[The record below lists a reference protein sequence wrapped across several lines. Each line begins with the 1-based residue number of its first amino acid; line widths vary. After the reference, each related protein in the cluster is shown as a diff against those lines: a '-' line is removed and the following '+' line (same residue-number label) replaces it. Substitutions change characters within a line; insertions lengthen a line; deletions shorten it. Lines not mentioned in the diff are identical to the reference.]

1 MKLSRITFATLSFAS
16 CGLAADQDVLT
27 ILKQQTGIS
36 TFIGL
41 LEQFTDLVNTLNQ
54 GTFSGLTNK
63 VPLLA
68 TNTKFLAVL
77 IPNDQAL
84 AALGNENPDLAN
96 NTDAVRAL
104 LEYHIARGTHPSAS
118 FGLQPLFAPT
128 LLTNP
133 NYTNV
138 TGGQVV
144 ELTAL
149 NNLPTIVSGVK
160 AESHVVEAD
169 IFYLGGLIHIIDTV
183 LTIPISFPATVTKT
197 GLTDLV
203 ALMSIGGFLSP
214 SSPTVNIVNSLS
226 DLTIFAPNSSQFSAG
241 FTGWDGLSQ
250 TDLLSILEYS
260 ISQGTVYYSSAFKNN
275 TKIPTLDGISA
286 TMTEVDGQVYVDTS
300 LIKTRD
306 YLTSNGVLQILDSPL
321 NPNTTGQQPLST
333 PASSSDKGSGGLS
346 TAAGAGIGIGIGAL
360 VLGGALVVALYI
372 RTRRHRRLT
381 RLASGNTGD
390 LPPRYEL
397 DTKAFEGR
405 GPGDRNAPRTQVFE
419 IHAPSK
425 PPSPL
430 EIDGNERSRISVTI
444 QGTPPR
450 HLGFQARY

>member
-1 MKLSRITFATLSFAS
+1 MKLSRITFATLGFAS
-16 CGLAADQDVLT
+16 CCLAADQDVLT

-54 GTFSGLTNK
+54 GTFSGLTNN
-63 VPLLA
+63 VLLLA
-68 TNTKFLAVL
+68 TQTKFLAVL

-84 AALGNENPDLAN
+84 ATLGNENPDLTN
-96 NTDAVRAL
+96 DTDAVRAL
-104 LEYHIARGTHPSAS
+104 LEYHIAHGTHPSAS

-128 LLTNP
+128 LLTNS

-149 NNLPTIVSGVK
+149 NNLPTVVSGVK

-183 LTIPISFPATVTKT
+183 LTIPISFPATVTKA

-214 SSPTVNIVNSLS
+214 SSPTIVNSLS
-226 DLTIFAPNSSQFSAG
+226 DLTIFAPNSSKFSAG
-241 FTGWDGLSQ
+241 FTGWDGLSE

-260 ISQGTVYYSSAFKNN
+260 ISQGTVYYSSEFKNN

-286 TMTEVDGQVYVDTS
+286 TMTEADGQFYVDTS

-306 YLTSNGVLQILDSPL
+306 YLTSNGVLQILD
-321 NPNTTGQQPLST
+321 
-333 PASSSDKGSGGLS
+333 
-346 TAAGAGIGIGIGAL
+346 
-360 VLGGALVVALYI
+360 
-372 RTRRHRRLT
+372 R
-381 RLASGNTGD
+381 
-390 LPPRYEL
+390 
-397 DTKAFEGR
+397 
-405 GPGDRNAPRTQVFE
+405 
-419 IHAPSK
+419 
-425 PPSPL
+425 
-430 EIDGNERSRISVTI
+430 
-444 QGTPPR
+444 
-450 HLGFQARY
+450 

>member
-1 MKLSRITFATLSFAS
+1 MKLSRIAFATLSCVS
-16 CGLAADQDVLT
+16 CGFAADQDVLT

-41 LEQFTDLVNTLNQ
+41 LEQFEDLVDILNQ
-54 GTFSGLTNK
+54 GTFS
-63 VPLLA
+63 
-68 TNTKFLAVL
+68 VL

-84 AALGNENPDLAN
+84 ATFGDQNPDLTN

-104 LEYHIARGTHPSAS
+104 LEYHIANGTHPSAS
-118 FGLQPLFAPT
+118 FGLQPLFVPT
-128 LLTNP
+128 LLTNS

-144 ELTAL
+144 EITAV
-149 NNLPTIVSGVK
+149 NNQPTVVSGVK
-160 AESHVVEAD
+160 AESHVVQAD
-169 IFYLGGLIHIIDTV
+169 IFYLGGLMHIIDSV

-214 SSPTVNIVNSLS
+214 SSPAVNIVNSLS
-226 DLTIFAPNSSQFSAG
+226 DLTIFAPNSTKFSAG

-250 TDLLSILEYS
+250 TDLYSILEYS
-260 ISQGTVYYSSAFKNN
+260 ISEGPVIYSSDFKNN
-275 TKIPTLDGISA
+275 TKIPTLDRISA
-286 TMTEVDGQVYVDTS
+286 TMTEVDGQFYVDTS

-333 PASSSDKGSGGLS
+333 AAPSSSTGSKGLS
-346 TAAGAGIGIGIGAL
+346 TAAGAGIGIGIGAI
-360 VLGGALVVALYI
+360 VLGGALIVALYI
-372 RTRRHRRLT
+372 RTKRRRHRVE
-381 RLASGNTGD
+381 LAGGNPGD
-390 LPPRYEL
+390 PPPRYEL
-397 DTKAFEGR
+397 DTKAL
-405 GPGDRNAPRTQVFE
+405 DATSANSRNVPRTQVFE